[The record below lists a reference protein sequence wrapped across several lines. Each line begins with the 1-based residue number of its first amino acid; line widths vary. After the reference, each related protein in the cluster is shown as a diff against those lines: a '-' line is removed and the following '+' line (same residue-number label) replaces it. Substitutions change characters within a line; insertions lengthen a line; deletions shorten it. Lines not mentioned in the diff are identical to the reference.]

1 MIMDS
6 KFVES
11 SQ

>member
-6 KFVES
+6 KFVRIS
-11 SQ
+11 K